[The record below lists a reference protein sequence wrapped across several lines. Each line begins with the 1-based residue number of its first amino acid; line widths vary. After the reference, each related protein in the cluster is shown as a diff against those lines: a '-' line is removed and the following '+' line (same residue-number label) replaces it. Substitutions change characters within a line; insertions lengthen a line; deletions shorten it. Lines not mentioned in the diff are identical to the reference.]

1 MRAAIAAALLATSL
15 SAGAQMYRWT
25 DSTGK
30 THYTDT
36 APPASARDVE
46 RRDGMEGNTSSGS
59 TAEPHALQEARKKSP
74 VKLYSTPGCEAC
86 DAARSLLNARGV
98 PFSEVSVADAD
109 SAADLKKTVGSNSVP
124 ALIVG
129 GTVQRGFEEGL
140 YQRTLDAAGYPKPG
154 ILPARNQVEPKP
166 GETAAQPQPDEAPA
180 VRGPYAPRR

>member
-1 MRAAIAAALLATSL
+1 MIAAALLATSL

-36 APPASARDVE
+36 LPPASARNVE
-46 RRDGMEGNTSSGS
+46 RRDGREGNISAGS
-59 TAEPHALQEARKKSP
+59 TAEPHALQLARKKSP

-109 SAADLKKTVGSNSVP
+109 SAADLKKNVGSDSVP
-124 ALIVG
+124 ALVVG
-129 GTVQRGFEEGL
+129 GAVQRGFEEGL
-140 YQRTLDAAGYPKPG
+140 YHRTLDAAGYPKAG
-154 ILPARNQVEPKP
+154 VLAARNQTEPKP
-166 GETAAQPQPDEAPA
+166 GQSAEEPEREEAPA
-180 VRGPYAPRR
+180 ARGPYAPRR

>member
-1 MRAAIAAALLATSL
+1 MRVTIGAVLLAASL

-36 APPASARDVE
+36 LPPASARNVE
-46 RRDGMEGNTSSGS
+46 RRDGREGNISAGS
-59 TAEPHALQEARKKSP
+59 TAEPHALQLARKKSP

-98 PFSEVSVADAD
+98 PFSEVSVGDAD

-140 YQRTLDAAGYPKPG
+140 YHRTLDAAGYPKPG
-154 ILPARNQVEPKP
+154 ILPARNQAEPKP
-166 GETAAQPQPDEAPA
+166 GLPADEPQPEEAPA
-180 VRGPYAPRR
+180 GRGPYAPRR